1 MFALSLLLK
10 KVRFT
15 DSQSVFCHPAKKP
28 QHSLIKRAPYSNQS
42 TDVHKIQLTGFYKIQ
57 AFTKSFLRKY
67 FKTVLVLL
75 II

>member
-42 TDVHKIQLTGFYKIQ
+42 TDVYKVSIRY
-57 AFTKSFLRKY
+57 KR
-67 FKTVLVLL
+67 LL
-75 II
+75 NHFFENTLKQF